1 MLLNSGLV
9 NIPAFTTNYIRSL
22 LFFSPSPWS
31 CVVPSSSSCGRAQ
44 GESPWSPSSSSC
56 GRAQGESLEM
66 RFLLLLLLLLR
77 LRSASTSFTAFA
89 LNTPPRT
96 PPPGRH
102 GGCSVLPSRRFGF
115 PRTHFGAQFVEIHVL
130 RLVPVILTFCSFYF
144 YTILFTLFSTW
155 WRYTCLVLPWSS
167 WHVMSCRRCMRCVA
181 NVLLMCC

>member
-22 LFFSPSPWS
+22 LFFAPSPWS

-96 PPPGRH
+96 PPPGVTAVVVCCRH
-102 GGCSVLPSRRFGF
+102 GGLAFRG
-115 PRTHFGAQFVEIHVL
+115 RTLE
-130 RLVPVILTFCSFYF
+130 RS
-144 YTILFTLFSTW
+144 S
-155 WRYTCLVLPWSS
+155 WRYTCFVLS
-167 WHVMSCRRCMRCVA
+167 R
-181 NVLLMCC
+181 